1 MPQIVMQQ
9 QFNAPVSKVFGL
21 LSKHA
26 TFDALFWPIKSVRIK
41 DSEDPSNADGLGSI
55 REMGVGPFKMIR
67 EQITLV
73 EPNETIEYAMLKNPL
88 VRHHLGRL
96 EFSEQGGGTTVKYTI
111 ELESAP
117 PLVDRMVLAQLKL
130 TASMGLKKLAKNLS

>member
-26 TFDALFWPIKSVRIK
+26 TFDALFWPIKSVRIQ

-55 REMGVGPFKMIR
+55 REMGVGPLKLIR

-73 EPNETIEYAMLKNPL
+73 EPNQTIEYAMLKNPL

-96 EFSEQGGGTTVKYTI
+96 EFAEQGGKTHVKYTI
-111 ELESAP
+111 ELESKP
-117 PLVDRMVLAQLKL
+117 PLVDRLVLAQLKL
-130 TASMGLKKLAKNLS
+130 TASAGLRKIAKNLR